1 MPSAITANR
10 KINYH
15 IKRQLIGYPFSPK
28 VGERANCGPTVL
40 AAILGSD
47 TDEAIELMNQVY
59 QKGWNGYTNVGH
71 IRAALKYHDISMN
84 KTKEFDGI
92 KELTITTFPQAHVLL
107 FLQIEGPWEESK
119 YWRAAYTRT
128 HWCLAY
134 AARILDVNNS
144 RVFEPAMPPRLRWLW
159 ANKWQDEII
168 PRVVALFEGATGWH
182 VRSGYYVEEIK

>member
-10 KINYH
+10 KINFH
-15 IKRQLIGYPFSPK
+15 IKRQLIGYPFSPE

-47 TDEAIELMNQVY
+47 TDEAIELMDHTY
-59 QKGWNGYTNVGH
+59 QKGWNGYTNIGH
-71 IRAALKYHDISMN
+71 IKAALKYHDISMN

-119 YWRAAYTRT
+119 YWRAAYNRT

-134 AARILDVNNS
+134 AARMLDVNNLGLS
-144 RVFEPAMPPRLRWLW
+144 KDPSCRVPAWIPVRR
-159 ANKWQDEII
+159 WQDIII

-182 VRSGYYVEEIK
+182 VRSGYYVEELK